1 MAVKIEVVESDHDKI
16 RVRMKGVQ
24 RSYANALRRLAM
36 NYVPTMAI
44 DEVVVLENSSVIY
57 DEMIAHRLGLVPL
70 KTDLSRYVL
79 PEDCDCENE
88 LGCKKC
94 RVLLVLDTEST
105 KLKTVYSGDLVSED
119 PEVCPT
125 SATIPIAKL
134 PQGRKIKLEAY
145 AKLGRGL
152 SHAKWQAV
160 SVSVLKEVDGTSDF
174 ELFLESVGSLTAA
187 DIFRE
192 AADSL
197 RRNLELIA
205 SKTKELK

>member
-1 MAVKIEVVESDHDKI
+1 MAVKIEVVESGHDKI

-57 DEMIAHRLGLVPL
+57 DEMVAHRLGLVPL

-94 RVLLVLDTEST
+94 RVLLVLDAEST
-105 KLKTVYSGDLVSED
+105 TPKTVYSGDLVSED
-119 PEVCPT
+119 PEVRPT

-134 PQGRKIKLEAY
+134 PPGRKLKLEAY
-145 AKLGRGL
+145 AQLGRGL

-160 SVSVLKEVDGTSDF
+160 SVSVLKEIDGTSDF
-174 ELFLESVGSLTAA
+174 ELLLESVGSLTAA

-205 SKTKELK
+205 SKAKELR